1 MLRNKSQK
9 ELLHLSRQ
17 LIQPLL
23 PNFHKG
29 QAGKIVV
36 IGGNEDY
43 TGAPFFASHSA
54 ALVGADLSHVICEK
68 AAGPVIKSY
77 SPDLMIH
84 PYLMDLDN
92 PHLNLNNSELEKL
105 KNLPID
111 EIIKTN
117 DNAVLNKLIDELI
130 LPKVTSLLN
139 RIDIVVVG
147 PGFGRDP
154 LMLKSLI
161 RIIEEV
167 KVLNLPIILDADS
180 LYLVSLSPK
189 IIANYPKA
197 IITPNVVEFQRIA
210 KALSIDA
217 DLSESN
223 KDKLIDQ
230 TIEVSRKLGDIIVFR
245 KGEHD
250 LIVKSS
256 KFLINEI
263 TGSNKRVGGQGDTL
277 TGAIATFVNWSNN
290 YILRLWDNQ
299 VDLDQEDANL
309 LACFAASSVVRNASS
324 KAFNKYGRSM
334 QTSNVHEYLHE
345 SFTELFGDSIF
356 RTSNI

>member
-1 MLRNKSQK
+1 
-9 ELLHLSRQ
+9 
-17 LIQPLL
+17 
-23 PNFHKG
+23 
-29 QAGKIVV
+29 
-36 IGGNEDY
+36 
-43 TGAPFFASHSA
+43 
-54 ALVGADLSHVICEK
+54 
-68 AAGPVIKSY
+68 
-77 SPDLMIH
+77 
-84 PYLMDLDN
+84 MDLDN

-210 KALSIDA
+210 KALSIDV

-277 TGAIATFVNWSNN
+277 TGAIATLVNWSNN

-345 SFTELFGDSIF
+345 SFTELLVTVYLEPVIF
-356 RTSNI
+356 DIGCCSGI

>member
-1 MLRNKSQK
+1 M
-9 ELLHLSRQ
+9 
-17 LIQPLL
+17 
-23 PNFHKG
+23 
-29 QAGKIVV
+29 
-36 IGGNEDY
+36 
-43 TGAPFFASHSA
+43 
-54 ALVGADLSHVICEK
+54 
-68 AAGPVIKSY
+68 
-77 SPDLMIH
+77 
-84 PYLMDLDN
+84 
-92 PHLNLNNSELEKL
+92 
-105 KNLPID
+105 PID

-277 TGAIATFVNWSNN
+277 TGAIATLVNWSNN

>member
-1 MLRNKSQK
+1 
-9 ELLHLSRQ
+9 
-17 LIQPLL
+17 
-23 PNFHKG
+23 
-29 QAGKIVV
+29 
-36 IGGNEDY
+36 
-43 TGAPFFASHSA
+43 
-54 ALVGADLSHVICEK
+54 
-68 AAGPVIKSY
+68 
-77 SPDLMIH
+77 MIH

-210 KALSIDA
+210 KALSIDV

-223 KDKLIDQ
+223 KDNLIDQ

-277 TGAIATFVNWSNN
+277 TGAIATLVNWSNN